1 MGTMSTVASH
11 TLKPH
16 HLSLPDSLHFLSQLS
31 EECTMTTSLQHERL
45 RSRTCVLPPHISCAF
60 LYRHTPKLL
69 PCCCCHWSALAQP
82 HKPFE
87 RHLKTKKNKLRIA
100 MHGVDWVVSGEEWL
114 RKHHCWGQTILWNY
128 IVHRTCSISFG
139 SMLCFNPSKRMFV
152 PGRRQKKPLHFG
164 EAVFLHLTW
173 LASKTTL
180 RLIEPLP
187 LFPL

>member
-1 MGTMSTVASH
+1 MGTMSTVTSH

-87 RHLKTKKNKLRIA
+87 RHLKKTNKKKTAHCNAWGRLSSQWRRVVEEASLLRTDYIMKLHRPPDLF
-100 MHGVDWVVSGEEWL
+100 HLLWEYVVLQS
-114 RKHHCWGQTILWNY
+114 
-128 IVHRTCSISFG
+128 
-139 SMLCFNPSKRMFV
+139 
-152 PGRRQKKPLHFG
+152 
-164 EAVFLHLTW
+164 
-173 LASKTTL
+173 
-180 RLIEPLP
+180 
-187 LFPL
+187 